1 MRSGRTIGESR
12 DKLEPPSDRIAA
24 HKKTK
29 RRAISRVTLT
39 VLGFLLVGAILF
51 ALGTFFF
58 KGNGESSPTTT
69 SVVIPYAP
77 TIPVEDAATG
87 GHVSARIKEYIG
99 QLEADLR
106 AYGLV
111 PVRAVLPAGT
121 VREVDIYLDGRPGF
135 IKTTIDRG
143 TGVTAEDT
151 DRMLRYL
158 ADQGITTYEY
168 IDVRIDG
175 KAYWK

>member
-1 MRSGRTIGESR
+1 MRSGRTIGATRE
-12 DKLEPPSDRIAA
+12 KLETASDRIAA
-24 HKKTK
+24 HKKIK
-29 RRAISRVTLT
+29 RRTISRVVLT
-39 VLGFLLVGAILF
+39 VIGFVLVGATLF

-58 KGNGESSPTTT
+58 GAGRESSVGSTATF
-69 SVVIPYAP
+69 IPYSP
-77 TIPVEDAATG
+77 TIPVEDAAAS
-87 GHVSARIKEYIG
+87 GHISARTKEYIG

-121 VREVDIYLDGRPGF
+121 VREVDIYLDGHPGF

-158 ADQGITTYEY
+158 AGQGITTYEY